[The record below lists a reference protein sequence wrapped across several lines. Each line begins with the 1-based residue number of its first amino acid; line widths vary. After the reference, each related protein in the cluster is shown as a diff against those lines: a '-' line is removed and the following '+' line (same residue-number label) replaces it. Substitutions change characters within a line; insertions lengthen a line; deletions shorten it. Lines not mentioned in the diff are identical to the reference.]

1 LDLASVLKQSL
12 PRSAGLSLTLGVR
25 PEDFD
30 TTASGQGWI
39 SGEIELVE
47 DLGSDRYLHLKCAGI
62 DLVAR
67 VVRDLTFK
75 AGDTIDLIV
84 APERLH
90 FFQDGKRIEP

>member
-1 LDLASVLKQSL
+1 VLKQSL

-30 TTASGQGWI
+30 TTTSGQGWI

-47 DLGSDRYLHLKCAGI
+47 DLGSDRYLHLKCDRL

-67 VVRDLTFK
+67 VAREGSFR
-75 AGDTIDLIV
+75 AGDTIALNI
-84 APERLH
+84 APDRLH